1 MRLIKVD
8 KKSKYANDIK
18 NIYLFLDTTF
28 HNSLK
33 CLDKELEAVIKTIKT
48 NLTFPIITTIDKVII
63 TRYDV
68 SPGEQ
73 IAVFNLKK

>member
-33 CLDKELEAVIKTIKT
+33 CLDKELEAVIKT

>member
-1 MRLIKVD
+1 LFTFNY
-8 KKSKYANDIK
+8 KKFYESNFWTPHSTIALNV
-18 NIYLFLDTTF
+18 
-28 HNSLK
+28 
-33 CLDKELEAVIKTIKT
+33 LDKELEAVIKTIKT